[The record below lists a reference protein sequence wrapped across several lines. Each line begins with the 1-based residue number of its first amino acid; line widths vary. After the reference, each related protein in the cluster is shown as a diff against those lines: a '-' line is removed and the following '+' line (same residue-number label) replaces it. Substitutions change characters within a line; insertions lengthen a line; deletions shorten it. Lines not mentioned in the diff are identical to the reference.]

1 MNRSQRLIELY
12 HLLLNHF
19 GPQGWWPAK
28 TSFEVCV
35 GAILTQN
42 TNWQNVEKAIANLRR
57 QDLLDPEALWRVPTD
72 HLAHLIRP
80 AGYYNLKARRLK
92 NFLEFVM
99 EGWQGDLE
107 AMFAEGLSL
116 RPRLLAVSGIGPE
129 TADSILLYAGHLPI
143 FVVDA
148 YTKRILHRHLLVPE
162 EAGYQEIQ
170 DFFMENLPEDVQLYQ
185 EYHALLVAL
194 GKNFCLKGRPRCPQC
209 PAKGW

>member
-99 EGWQGDLE
+99 KGWQGDLE

-170 DFFMENLPEDVQLYQ
+170 DFFM
-185 EYHALLVAL
+185 
-194 GKNFCLKGRPRCPQC
+194 
-209 PAKGW
+209 